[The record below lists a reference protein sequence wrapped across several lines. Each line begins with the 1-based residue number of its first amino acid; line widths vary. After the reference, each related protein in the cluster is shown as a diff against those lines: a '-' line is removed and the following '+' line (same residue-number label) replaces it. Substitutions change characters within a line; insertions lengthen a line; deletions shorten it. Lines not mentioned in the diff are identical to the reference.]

1 MNETRTTKMFLI
13 MALAL
18 VFATVGCVGADAPEN
33 VDGEGAA
40 LKGGI
45 PAHRGDGG
53 KGRSKDRD
61 ADVDEDVDEGSDENR
76 DADVD
81 EDADEG
87 IEESA
92 DENEGRPRDGGPR
105 GPKAMKPPKNPR

>member
-1 MNETRTTKMFLI
+1 MFLI

-18 VFATVGCVGADAPEN
+18 LFATAGCMSADAPEN

-61 ADVDEDVDEGSDENR
+61 ADVDEDVDEGSDENG
-76 DADVD
+76 DADVDVD

-87 IEESA
+87 VDESA
-92 DENEGRPRDGGPR
+92 DEDEGADEGGPRDGGPR
-105 GPKAMKPPKNPR
+105 GAGAMKPRKNPR